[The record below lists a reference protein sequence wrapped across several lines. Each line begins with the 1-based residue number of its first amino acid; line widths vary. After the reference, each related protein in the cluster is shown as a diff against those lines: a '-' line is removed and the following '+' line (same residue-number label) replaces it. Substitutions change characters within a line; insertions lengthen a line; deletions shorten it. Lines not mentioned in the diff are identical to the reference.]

1 MRDYGFVRMSA
12 GRSRAH
18 DRDVAHRIVIIGG
31 GTAGTLVANRLD
43 RLYGDAAEIVVLD
56 RDDRHVYQP
65 GLLFVPFAAGEP
77 SGIVRSR
84 RGQLRSGVALRVA
97 AVERVEPGSNEV
109 HLADGSTL
117 PYDVLVIASG
127 TSLLPSETEGLAGPG
142 WGEKVFSFYSL
153 EDAIDLRDAL
163 RAFDRGRLVVNVC
176 DLPIKCPV
184 APLEF
189 SFLAD
194 WHLQEREV
202 REQVQITYVT
212 SLDGAFTKAT
222 CNRELSGL
230 LADKGIELVTEFNTG
245 RVDGEAG
252 KLVSFDGREVEFD
265 LAVVVPLHGGAPFIS
280 QSGELGDELG
290 FVRTDPHTLQSRAAP
305 NVFAIGDAADFPTSK
320 AGSAAHFQGE
330 TLVENI
336 RRLLADEELEQGYDG
351 HVNCF
356 IETGFHKALLIDFN
370 YETEPL
376 PGLYPDPH
384 LGPLPLLS
392 ESRRNHFAKLAFETL
407 YWHVLLPGRDIPGVS
422 ARMSIAGKHAVPAA
436 NGAAA

>member
-1 MRDYGFVRMSA
+1 MSA
-12 GRSRAH
+12 GRVSRH
-18 DRDVAHRIVIIGG
+18 HRGVAHRIVIVGG
-31 GTAGTLVANRLD
+31 GTAGTLTANRLD
-43 RLYGDAAEIVVLD
+43 RLYGDGAEILVVD

-65 GLLFVPFAAGEP
+65 GLLFVPFGTEEP
-77 SGIVRSR
+77 EGIVRSR
-84 RGQLRSGVALRVA
+84 RRQLRAGVDLRLA
-97 AVERVEPGSNEV
+97 AVDRVETGANEV
-109 HLADGSTL
+109 QLADGSTL

-127 TSLLPSETEGLAGPG
+127 SSLLPSETEGLMGPG

-153 EDAIDLRDAL
+153 EEAVAL
-163 RAFDRGRLVVNVC
+163 REALSAFDRGRLVVNVC
-176 DLPIKCPV
+176 DMPIKCPV

-189 SFLAD
+189 SFLTD
-194 WHLQEREV
+194 WHLHERGV

-222 CNRELSGL
+222 CNSELAGL
-230 LADKGIELVTEFNTG
+230 LAEKEIELVTEFNTG
-245 RVDGEAG
+245 QVEGEGG
-252 KLVSFDGREVEFD
+252 KLISFDGREVDFD
-265 LAVVVPLHGGAPFIS
+265 LAVIVPLHGGSPFVL
-280 QSGELGDELG
+280 QSGDLGDELG
-290 FVRTDPHTLQSRAAP
+290 FVRTDPHTLQSHAAP

-336 RRLLADEELEQGYDG
+336 RRLLDGEELQASYDG

-384 LGPLPLLS
+384 IGPLPLLR
-392 ESRRNHFAKLAFETL
+392 ESRRNHLAKLAFQAF
-407 YWHVLLPGRDIPGVS
+407 YWHMLLPGHDIPGMG
-422 ARMSIAGKHAVPAA
+422 AQMSMAGKHPVATA
-436 NGAAA
+436 NGASA